1 MSVEGHGFDGLE
13 GLRDLLEA
21 AVLDVFD
28 GSPATPLFASRVER
42 QVRDVLRREGL
53 SGTVE
58 VVEVIDH
65 GRLVRIR
72 LTSRRRVSTLHLT
85 VDVPG

>member
-1 MSVEGHGFDGLE
+1 MALGGDGFDGLE
-13 GLRDLLEA
+13 ALRDRLEA

-42 QVRDVLRREGL
+42 QVRDQLRKEGL
-53 SGTVE
+53 DATVDVLE
-58 VVEVIDH
+58 Q

-72 LTSRRRVSTLHLT
+72 LRERNRVRTLHLT
-85 VDVPG
+85 VDVP